1 MTLSRNRLAACGD
14 GMVTPDV
21 SQIDTGG
28 GKRHR
33 TCTPLPLLLHSGVYS
48 SSTLHTKD
56 WLDEL
61 ERLPPHF
68 YRDPELMEMLSQC
81 DPSPVHVM
89 SHIVKEVLGQPCD
102 GLGGL
107 DCGFSH
113 GRSTSSSILDIVGG
127 PSTSLHDTSS
137 SQKMEELQDAKRIA
151 CTLYGFV
158 VKRIIRKETS
168 RLGMSNHG
176 QLAANESLH
185 RAILAICLDIIVEA
199 KCLERFCYP
208 WAENHTRTCPFDLL
222 RVIESFLSAMDRELP
237 IALKEHLRSIDIM
250 ILESH
255 AWKITT
261 KPDGGLLNIIE
272 THIMEGGQWGKD
284 MTATR
289 ADLVD
294 IDANA
299 SIDKAVGRA
308 KKAEAT
314 RRLHSVAS
322 DRAASLS
329 LIFFHLSTLAA
340 ERVSQLCRVQLQME
354 EDLVSQV
361 K

>member
-1 MTLSRNRLAACGD
+1 MTQSTNSLAACGD

-21 SQIDTGG
+21 SQIDTEG
-28 GKRHR
+28 GKRLR
-33 TCTPLPLLLHSGVYS
+33 TCTPLPLILPGGVY

-68 YRDPELMEMLSQC
+68 SRDPELMEMLSQC
-81 DPSPVHVM
+81 DPSPVDAM
-89 SHIVKEVLGQPCD
+89 SCIVKEVLGPCD
-102 GLGGL
+102 VVGGL

-113 GRSTSSSILDIVGG
+113 GGSSSSILDVVGG
-127 PSTSLHDTSS
+127 SSTLLQTSS
-137 SQKMEELQDAKRIA
+137 SLQMELEDAKRKA

-158 VKRIIRKETS
+158 VKQIIIKETS

-176 QLAANESLH
+176 QLATKESLH
-185 RAILAICLDIIVEA
+185 RALLAICLDIIFEA
-199 KCLERFCYP
+199 KRLVRFCYP
-208 WAENHTRTCPFDLL
+208 WAENHARTCPFDLL
-222 RVIESFLSAMDRELP
+222 RVFESFLIVMDRELP
-237 IALKEHLRSIDIM
+237 VALKAHLRSIDIM

-261 KPDGGLLNIIE
+261 KPNGLLDIIE
-272 THIMEGGQWGKD
+272 SHMMEGGQWGKD
-284 MTATR
+284 MTVTR

-299 SIDKAVGRA
+299 SIKKAVGRT

-322 DRAASLS
+322 DRAVSLS
-329 LIFFHLSTLAA
+329 LIFFNLSSLAA
-340 ERVSQLCRVQLQME
+340 ERVSQLCRVQLEME